1 MADKQNAA
9 KAEKTK
15 SADKKAK
22 KPNIFVRAFRSLKNT
37 FSRLAKYFR
46 DVKSEMKKVVWPG
59 KKQIIN
65 NTIVVLVVV
74 IAASLFILLLDM
86 LFGGILRLVLDA
98 AAGL

>member
-1 MADKQNAA
+1 MPLLQKAYCSSRDQVR
-9 KAEKTK
+9 KAEP
-15 SADKKAK
+15 K

-74 IAASLFILLLDM
+74 AIASVVTLALDTGFITLLKLAI
-86 LFGGILRLVLDA
+86 GA
-98 AAGL
+98 

>member
-1 MADKQNAA
+1 MADNN
-9 KAEKTK
+9 
-15 SADKKAK
+15 AK
-22 KPNIFVRAFRSLKNT
+22 KPGFFAKVKNSLKGIGK
-37 FSRLAKYFR
+37 FFR
-46 DVKSEMKKVVWPG
+46 ETKGEMKKVVWPT
-59 KKQIIN
+59 KSQIIN